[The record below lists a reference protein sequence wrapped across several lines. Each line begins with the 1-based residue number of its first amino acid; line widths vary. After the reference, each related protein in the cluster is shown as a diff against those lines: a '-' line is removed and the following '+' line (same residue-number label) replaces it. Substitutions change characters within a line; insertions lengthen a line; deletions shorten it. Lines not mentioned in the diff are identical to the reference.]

1 MLMKYYER
9 LVDLKCFSR
18 SDVERLTKNKYTAD
32 SLIKEYKRKGYIE
45 SVRRDLF
52 VAISMETKGPV
63 ANRYL
68 IATNILRDNYIS
80 HHSAFE
86 YYGYA
91 NQVFYEVYVSG
102 EGRFVDFEYDHI
114 TYRYVA
120 PRIGAGVS
128 LKEDGV
134 RVTDMERTI
143 LDSINDLDKIG
154 GLEELLRCLELINY
168 ADEEKLLLY
177 LEAYHKQILY
187 QKTGY
192 ILEHLKKQL
201 RISDNFFEV
210 CKSKLKS
217 SVRYLYTGIEH
228 EPNTFNK
235 RWSLVVPP
243 DLMKLVSKGADVN
256 ADV

>member
-1 MLMKYYER
+1 MKYYES

-45 SVRRDLF
+45 SVRRNLF
-52 VAISMETKGPV
+52 VAVSMETKGPV

-68 IATNILRDNYIS
+68 IATNILRDNYVS

-102 EGRFVDFEYDHI
+102 KGRFADFEYDKI
-114 TYRYVA
+114 TYRYFA
-120 PRIGAGVS
+120 PRIEAGIS
-128 LKEDGV
+128 LKDDGV
-134 RVTDMERTI
+134 RITDMERTI
-143 LDSINDLDKIG
+143 LDGINDFEKIG

-168 ADEEKLLLY
+168 AKEDKLLLY
-177 LEAYHKQILY
+177 LEAYDKQVLY

-192 ILEHLKKQL
+192 ILEHFKKQL
-201 RISDNFFEV
+201 RLSDGFFDV
-210 CKSKLKS
+210 CKSKLKN
-217 SVRYLYTGIEH
+217 SVRYLYKGIEH
-228 EPNTFNK
+228 EPNTFSKSWN
-235 RWSLVVPP
+235 LVVPQ
-243 DLMKLVSKGADVN
+243 DLMKIVSKGVDVN
-256 ADV
+256 ANL